1 MKLSVS
7 YLFLASGVASASLE
21 RKRFTVN
28 TDAQRSSDAFG
39 FTTPFGFER
48 ALGGM
53 SMSMSMSLSMSM
65 SMSMPISG
73 SGSGFMPIAST
84 GSNLVSQITGQTG
97 VSVVTDSESSTE
109 VDSGYVSVPVAG
121 SIAVVDPV
129 ENEGGDSSTTST
141 SSTTDNTSTA
151 DNTSTTPTTSE
162 TPTAPDTVDT
172 TPDTN
177 TVSTPESNEPV
188 SNEPVS
194 NEPVS
199 NEPVSNEPV
208 SNEPVSNEPAPSE
221 PVSSEPSVPN
231 TPSKQQATTA
241 MTSDEKSRTCP
252 NFSSSQMQTFDIQFA
267 YHMETDTATDIPS
280 TKSAVDAAIL
290 DAITS
295 AGLMSCD
302 VISRKL
308 EEFITMKRTI
318 HSEARHLNS
327 QFMLRNMEI
336 DSNISSDYTCT
347 PSQDGACNV
356 VLNTLSV
363 STDHPT
369 VTKSDVRKQTISTV
383 QNSMASMSMAG
394 ATLTYK
400 PMNSLT
406 SSTQE
411 AESDVF
417 SEDEDED
424 AAPED
429 SPQLSVSAK
438 STDQVNN
445 DEDTTKVEKKSISS
459 AATGAMAA
467 GALAAVFAGLFLIK
481 KKRSMSTTEIDYVD
495 EDILGA
501 RDIEQDGTTGFGDLA
516 AADETA
522 LVDVDLSQDN
532 VVII

>member
-1 MKLSVS
+1 
-7 YLFLASGVASASLE
+7 
-21 RKRFTVN
+21 
-28 TDAQRSSDAFG
+28 
-39 FTTPFGFER
+39 
-48 ALGGM
+48 
-53 SMSMSMSLSMSM
+53 
-65 SMSMPISG
+65 
-73 SGSGFMPIAST
+73 
-84 GSNLVSQITGQTG
+84 
-97 VSVVTDSESSTE
+97 
-109 VDSGYVSVPVAG
+109 
-121 SIAVVDPV
+121 
-129 ENEGGDSSTTST
+129 
-141 SSTTDNTSTA
+141 
-151 DNTSTTPTTSE
+151 
-162 TPTAPDTVDT
+162 
-172 TPDTN
+172 
-177 TVSTPESNEPV
+177 
-188 SNEPVS
+188 
-194 NEPVS
+194 
-199 NEPVSNEPV
+199 
-208 SNEPVSNEPAPSE
+208 
-221 PVSSEPSVPN
+221 
-231 TPSKQQATTA
+231 
-241 MTSDEKSRTCP
+241 
-252 NFSSSQMQTFDIQFA
+252 
-267 YHMETDTATDIPS
+267 METDTATDIPS
-280 TKSAVDAAIL
+280 TKSAIDAAIL

-308 EEFITMKRTI
+308 EEFITTKRTI
-318 HSEARHLNS
+318 HSEARHLDS

-336 DSNISSDYTCT
+336 DSNVSSDYTCT

-369 VTKSDVRKQTISTV
+369 VTKSDVRKQTISTI

-411 AESDVF
+411 TESDVF

-445 DEDTTKVEKKSISS
+445 DQDTTKVEKKSISS

>member
-28 TDAQRSSDAFG
+28 TDAQRSGDAFG

-73 SGSGFMPIAST
+73 SGTGFMPIAST

-162 TPTAPDTVDT
+162 TPTEPDTVDT
-172 TPDTN
+172 TPET
-177 TVSTPESNEPV
+177 TAVSTPESNEPV

-208 SNEPVSNEPAPSE
+208 SNEPASSE

-252 NFSSSQMQTFDIQFA
+252 NFSTSQMQTFDIQFA

-280 TKSAVDAAIL
+280 TKSAIDAAIL

-318 HSEARHLNS
+318 HSEARHLDS

-336 DSNISSDYTCT
+336 DSNVSSDYTCT

-369 VTKSDVRKQTISTV
+369 ITKSNVRKQTISIV
-383 QNSMASMSMAG
+383 QSSMSTMSMAG
-394 ATLTYK
+394 ATLSYQ

-406 SSTQE
+406 SSPQE
-411 AESDVF
+411 SESDV
-417 SEDEDED
+417 SSEDED
-424 AAPED
+424 AASED

-445 DEDTTKVEKKSISS
+445 DESTKIEKKSISS

-467 GALAAVFAGLFLIK
+467 GALAAVFAGLFLVK
-481 KKRSMSTTEIDYVD
+481 KKRMSTTEIDYVD
-495 EDILGA
+495 QGILGA
-501 RDIEQDGTTGFGDLA
+501 RDIEKDGNAGFGELPTV
-516 AADETA
+516 DETA
-522 LVDVDLSQDN
+522 LVDVDLSQDD

>member
-172 TPDTN
+172 TPDT
-177 TVSTPESNEPV
+177 TAVSTPE
-188 SNEPVS
+188 S